1 LIGLRLIEGIQ
12 YFPYVLDCPV
22 KPDNDIGKFFGQGI
36 QISFRIEITG
46 NLDEAEDEA
55 EASHINWLKTL
66 QSDKGLYITE
76 VVYFDSEIEL
86 YPLLLNILDGF
97 KR

>member
-1 LIGLRLIEGIQ
+1 MNKEYIACLKTMIVCSVIPRLDRGIQ
-12 YFPYVLDCPV
+12 YFPYVLDCPA

-55 EASHINWLKTL
+55 EASHMNWLKTL
-66 QSDKGLYITE
+66 QSDKGLLHNGGSL
-76 VVYFDSEIEL
+76 FRFG
-86 YPLLLNILDGF
+86 N
-97 KR
+97 